1 MWLVAAG
8 GWAKEVGGELKQ
20 KDSRPAS
27 PTIKAC
33 TDAPVGTSPGPGHT
47 ALTKARW
54 GPGTELR
61 SSFPS
66 GVEPGAFAC
75 LPYCAQNAGEHWEEE
90 PPHIRFQD
98 SVLKSLK
105 VNQINRE
112 HRALESRRPDSQGAA
127 TQFPGARCWW
137 LVKRKR
143 IQIGFWVK
151 YS

>member
-1 MWLVAAG
+1 M
-8 GWAKEVGGELKQ
+8 GGELKE

-33 TDAPVGTSPGPGHT
+33 TDAPVDTSPGPRHT

-75 LPYCAQNAGEHWEEE
+75 LPYCAQNAGEHWGEE
-90 PPHIRFQD
+90 PPHIRT
-98 SVLKSLK
+98 
-105 VNQINRE
+105 
-112 HRALESRRPDSQGAA
+112 ES
-127 TQFPGARCWW
+127 
-137 LVKRKR
+137 
-143 IQIGFWVK
+143 
-151 YS
+151 